1 MTFRFQTTEKDR
13 QIKYYATSSCR
24 ACKIKHKCTSS
35 KDGIRITRWV
45 DEDLLDEMQRRIEDN
60 PDLRTKRKAI
70 VEHPFGTIKLS
81 MDQGYFLM
89 KAIDDLWKSVADKF
103 RCT

>member
-1 MTFRFQTTEKDR
+1 M
-13 QIKYYATSSCR
+13 
-24 ACKIKHKCTSS
+24 
-35 KDGIRITRWV
+35 

-60 PDLRTKRKAI
+60 PDLRTRRKAI

-89 KAIDDLWKSVADKF
+89 KGIPKTSAEASLSFLAYNIKRVINIMGVPKMIEALG
-103 RCT
+103 